1 MQNDHSISLT
11 RRWWKWHRIKGD
23 AYQKFFN
30 QFQVFDFT
38 VVCAEQALLQSFIKY
53 LQTTTEFNVFYLLPP
68 IKLIYIWS
76 DKCKYVELG
85 IITLE
90 QTNSLTVVDRK
101 LLLMHAKRH
110 NIHEYLINN
119 LIIQV
124 YMLIGQTYK

>member
-53 LQTTTEFNVFYLLPP
+53 LQTTTECFLL
-68 IKLIYIWS
+68 KLIYIWS

-90 QTNSLTVVDRK
+90 QTNSLTVVDSK

-119 LIIQV
+119 
-124 YMLIGQTYK
+124 